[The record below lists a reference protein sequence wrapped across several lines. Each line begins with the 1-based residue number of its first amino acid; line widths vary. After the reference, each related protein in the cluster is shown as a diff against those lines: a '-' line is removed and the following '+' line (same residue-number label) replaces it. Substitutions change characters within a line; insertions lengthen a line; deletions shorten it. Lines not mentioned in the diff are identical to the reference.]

1 MEQQLKLLIY
11 LHAYTFH
18 ITTYD
23 LAFLGTIFI
32 GLTFTL
38 LLCFTKRINQAAN
51 RFLGVALA
59 TIVLW
64 MAWVLGIDIRLG
76 TYFPRWSWLPLQYSL
91 ALGPLIY
98 FYVLKIIRPE
108 YKFHRKDLLHFSPL
122 LLEQGVLILEV
133 KESIK
138 TGAATYDTHI
148 FQYLNPVLQLLAF
161 ISVITYLYW
170 CHKLIES
177 YYQRLKFND
186 GDRYRYELR
195 WLHRLLAGFG
205 LLWLLWIPYAAVDY
219 FYYHHQPGIYV
230 YYPLCLLL
238 AVIFTRIA
246 IVVYLRPEVSAPVG
260 APSFQKPLLPTELK
274 QRGTWLK
281 NAMKADLYYQNPELS
296 LSSLAGK
303 LELTTHELSRIIN
316 TVLKKSF
323 NDFINEY
330 RVGGVVQKMQDPA
343 YDHIT
348 LLGIAYE
355 SGFNSKSTFN
365 RIFKQMTGKSPVE
378 YKTDLKKEFP
388 SYNLRRQTQFAMV
401 ISYQQTTPKWSYEKL
416 NRNFMLRNY
425 LKIAWRNTLHN
436 KVYSMLNIVGLAT
449 GMAVAL
455 LIGLW
460 VINQYSYDRFLP
472 GYKQLY
478 QVEMNLTSQHD
489 GTHTQTSIALP
500 LTDVLRKEIPGI
512 KYVAESDNI
521 GQMNH
526 GLLVGD
532 KKLYLGGGAVGADF
546 FKIFQY
552 PFVKGNA
559 NSALKD
565 LYSIVLTESTAKALF
580 GDADPVGKYVRFDNS
595 QNMTVTGVIRD
606 IPANATLQFN
616 YLVPF
621 AYSEATQGWIKDGRT
636 RWTYNSFSGY
646 VALEPGT
653 TYGQI
658 APKIRDIV
666 DKRSLE
672 MRSSKPEVFLHP
684 LKDWHLYNDFKN
696 GKAVGGFVEY
706 VRLFSIIGMLVL
718 VIACI
723 NFMNLSTARSEK
735 RAREVGVR
743 KAIGSARIDLVY
755 QFLTESVLVTFISFL
770 LGLLLVQLALPAF
783 NTLTGTTIHIPYG
796 NIGFWCIMIIFVLF
810 TGLIAGSRP
819 AFYLSSFNPVKVLK
833 GSIQAGKAATLPR
846 KILVVVQFTCSIALI
861 ISTVIVYQQ
870 IQYVKNR
877 PTGYSADRLVMTDM
891 TDDLSQHYEALK
903 NDLLSSGL
911 VEGVASSTSPAT
923 QVYSHFSLE
932 KWPGKNAGD
941 EEVNIGAIWVS
952 DDYFKTLGM
961 AFAGGHNFTGDWKSD
976 TLNVIVN
983 EAMVRR
989 IGLKDPVNQ
998 LITINFNP
1006 KPVRIIGV
1014 VKDAL
1019 MDSPY
1024 SPVEPVVFGHN
1035 PFGSVVTYRLAKN
1048 VNTHTAID
1056 KIGQLFEKY
1065 NPAYPYQYKFVND
1078 EYEHKFNLEVL
1089 VGKLAGVFAGLA
1101 IFISCLGL
1109 FGLAAYVAE
1118 QRTKE
1123 IGIRKVLG
1131 ASIAQVWLMLSR
1143 DFIVLVVISCA
1154 IASPV
1159 AFYYLHNWLQKYTYR
1174 ISIGAGV
1181 FIASGIAAIVITL
1194 VTISFQAI
1202 KAALANPVKSLRSE

>member
-1 MEQQLKLLIY
+1 
-11 LHAYTFH
+11 
-18 ITTYD
+18 
-23 LAFLGTIFI
+23 
-32 GLTFTL
+32 
-38 LLCFTKRINQAAN
+38 
-51 RFLGVALA
+51 
-59 TIVLW
+59 
-64 MAWVLGIDIRLG
+64 
-76 TYFPRWSWLPLQYSL
+76 
-91 ALGPLIY
+91 
-98 FYVLKIIRPE
+98 
-108 YKFHRKDLLHFSPL
+108 
-122 LLEQGVLILEV
+122 
-133 KESIK
+133 
-138 TGAATYDTHI
+138 
-148 FQYLNPVLQLLAF
+148 
-161 ISVITYLYW
+161 
-170 CHKLIES
+170 
-177 YYQRLKFND
+177 
-186 GDRYRYELR
+186 
-195 WLHRLLAGFG
+195 
-205 LLWLLWIPYAAVDY
+205 
-219 FYYHHQPGIYV
+219 
-230 YYPLCLLL
+230 
-238 AVIFTRIA
+238 
-246 IVVYLRPEVSAPVG
+246 
-260 APSFQKPLLPTELK
+260 
-274 QRGTWLK
+274 
-281 NAMKADLYYQNPELS
+281 
-296 LSSLAGK
+296 
-303 LELTTHELSRIIN
+303 
-316 TVLKKSF
+316 
-323 NDFINEY
+323 
-330 RVGGVVQKMQDPA
+330 
-343 YDHIT
+343 
-348 LLGIAYE
+348 
-355 SGFNSKSTFN
+355 
-365 RIFKQMTGKSPVE
+365 MTGKSPVE
-378 YKTDLKKEFP
+378 YKNDLKKDCP
-388 SYNLRRQTQFAMV
+388 SYNLGSDARFATV
-401 ISYQQTTPKWSYEKL
+401 ISYHKSTPKWSDEKL
-416 NRNFMLRNY
+416 NRNFMFINY

-436 KVYSMLNIVGLAT
+436 KVYSMLNILGLAA

-460 VINQYSYDRFLP
+460 VTNQYSYDRFLP
-472 GYKQLY
+472 GYQQLY
-478 QVEMNLTSQHD
+478 QVEMNLTSQHN
-489 GTHTQTSIALP
+489 GTSTQTSIALP
-500 LTDVLRKEIPGI
+500 LTDVLKKEIPGI
-512 KYVAESDNI
+512 QYVAEADNI
-521 GQMNH
+521 GRMNH

-532 KKLYLGGGAVGADF
+532 KKLYMEGGAAGPEF

-552 PFVKGNA
+552 PFIKGNA

-580 GDADPVGKYVRFDNS
+580 GDADPMGKNVRFDNS

-621 AYSEATQGWIKDGRT
+621 AYSEATQDWIKDGRT
-636 RWTYNSFSGY
+636 KWTYNSFSAY
-646 VALEPGT
+646 VALEPGV
-653 TYGQI
+653 TYEQI

-666 DKRSLE
+666 NKRSPE
-672 MRSSKPEVFLHP
+672 MQSLKPEVIMHP

-718 VIACI
+718 AIACI

-755 QFLTESVLVTFISFL
+755 QFLLESVLITFISFL

-783 NTLTGTTIHIPYG
+783 NTLTRADVHIPYD
-796 NIGFWCIMIIFVLF
+796 NISFWGIMIVFVLF

-819 AFYLSSFNPVKVLK
+819 AFYLSSFNPVQVLK
-833 GSIQAGKAATLPR
+833 GSIQMGRWASMPR
-846 KILVVVQFTCSIALI
+846 KVLVVVQFTCSIALI

-870 IQYVKNR
+870 IEYVKNR
-877 PTGYSADRLVMTDM
+877 PTGYSADRLMMTDM
-891 TDDLSQHYEALK
+891 NSDLSHQYEALK
-903 NDLLSSGL
+903 NDLLSSGM
-911 VEGVASSTSPAT
+911 VESVASSTSPAT

-941 EEVNIGAIWVS
+941 ENVNIGAIWVS

-961 AFAGGHNFTGDWKSD
+961 TFAGGHNFTGDWKSD

-998 LITINFNP
+998 LITINFNK

-1024 SPVEPVVFGHN
+1024 SPVEPAVFGHN
-1035 PFGSVVTYRLAKN
+1035 PFGFVVTYRLAKN
-1048 VNTHTAID
+1048 AGTHTAID
-1056 KIGQLFEKY
+1056 KIGKVFGKY

-1131 ASIAQVWLMLSR
+1131 ASIAQVWLLLSR
-1143 DFIVLVVISCA
+1143 DFIVLVVISCV

-1174 ISIGAGV
+1174 VSIGLGV

>member
-1 MEQQLKLLIY
+1 
-11 LHAYTFH
+11 
-18 ITTYD
+18 
-23 LAFLGTIFI
+23 
-32 GLTFTL
+32 
-38 LLCFTKRINQAAN
+38 
-51 RFLGVALA
+51 
-59 TIVLW
+59 
-64 MAWVLGIDIRLG
+64 
-76 TYFPRWSWLPLQYSL
+76 
-91 ALGPLIY
+91 
-98 FYVLKIIRPE
+98 
-108 YKFHRKDLLHFSPL
+108 
-122 LLEQGVLILEV
+122 
-133 KESIK
+133 
-138 TGAATYDTHI
+138 
-148 FQYLNPVLQLLAF
+148 
-161 ISVITYLYW
+161 
-170 CHKLIES
+170 
-177 YYQRLKFND
+177 
-186 GDRYRYELR
+186 
-195 WLHRLLAGFG
+195 
-205 LLWLLWIPYAAVDY
+205 LWIPFTAVDY
-219 FYYHHQPGIYV
+219 FYYHHQLGTQA
-230 YYPLCLLL
+230 YYPFYLCL
-238 AVIFTRIA
+238 AVMLIWIA
-246 IVVYLRPEVSAPVG
+246 ATAYLRPEVGMPANIPVFLK
-260 APSFQKPLLPTELK
+260 PSPPAELK
-274 QRGTWLK
+274 QKGAWLK
-281 NAMKADLYYQNPELS
+281 NVVKTNLYYQDPELS
-296 LSSLAGK
+296 LSSLAEK

-316 TVLKKSF
+316 VVLKKSF

-330 RVGGVVQKMQDPA
+330 RVAEVVRKMQDPA
-343 YDHIT
+343 NNYIT
-348 LLGIAYE
+348 LLGIALE
-355 SGFNSKSTFN
+355 SGFNSQSTFT
-365 RIFKQMTGKSPVE
+365 RIFKQMIGKSPME
-378 YKTDLKKEFP
+378 YKNDLKKDCP
-388 SYNLRRQTQFAMV
+388 SYNLGSDARFATV
-401 ISYQQTTPKWSYEKL
+401 ISYHKSTLKWTDEKL
-416 NRNFMLRNY
+416 NRNFMFRNY

-436 KVYSMLNIVGLAT
+436 KVYSMLNITGLAA

-478 QVEMNLTSQHD
+478 QVEMNLTSQHN
-489 GTHTQTSIALP
+489 GTSTQTSIALP
-500 LTDVLRKEIPGI
+500 LTDVLKKEIPGI
-512 KYVAESDNI
+512 RYVAEADNI
-521 GQMNH
+521 GRMNH

-532 KKLYLGGGAVGADF
+532 KKLYMEGGAAGPEF

-552 PFVKGNA
+552 PFIKGNA

-580 GDADPVGKYVRFDNS
+580 GDADPMGKSVRFDNS
-595 QNMTVTGVIRD
+595 QNMTITGVIRD
-606 IPANATLQFN
+606 IPANATLKFN

-636 RWTYNSFSGY
+636 KWTYNSFSAY
-646 VALEPGT
+646 VALEPGV
-653 TYGQI
+653 TYEQI

-666 DKRSLE
+666 NKRSPE
-672 MRSSKPEVFLHP
+672 MKSLKPEVILHP

-718 VIACI
+718 AIACI

-755 QFLTESVLVTFISFL
+755 QFLLESVLITFISFL
-770 LGLLLVQLALPAF
+770 LGLLLVQLALPTF
-783 NTLTGTTIHIPYG
+783 NTLTRADVHIPFDH
-796 NIGFWCIMIIFVLF
+796 IGFWGIMIVFVLF

-833 GSIQAGKAATLPR
+833 GSIQMGRWASMPR
-846 KILVVVQFTCSIALI
+846 KVLVVVQFTCSIALI

-877 PTGYSADRLVMTDM
+877 PTGYSADRLMMTDM
-891 TDDLSQHYEALK
+891 NNDLSQHYEALK
-903 NDLLSSGL
+903 NDLLSLGV
-911 VEGVASSTSPAT
+911 VESVASSTSPAT

-941 EEVNIGAIWVS
+941 ENVNIGAIWVS

-961 AFAGGHNFTGDWKSD
+961 TFAGGHNFRGDWKSD

-983 EAMVRR
+983 EAMIRR

-998 LITINFNP
+998 LITINFNK

-1024 SPVEPVVFGHN
+1024 SPVEPAVFGHN
-1035 PFGSVVTYRLAKN
+1035 PFGFVVTYRLAKN
-1048 VNTHTAID
+1048 AGTHTAID
-1056 KIGQLFEKY
+1056 KIGKVFGKY

-1131 ASIAQVWLMLSR
+1131 ASIAQVWLLLSR
-1143 DFIVLVVISCA
+1143 DFIVLVVISCV

-1174 ISIGAGV
+1174 VSIGVGV
-1181 FIASGIAAIVITL
+1181 FIASGIAAIAITL
-1194 VTISFQAI
+1194 ITISFQAI

>member
-1 MEQQLKLLIY
+1 MKP
-11 LHAYTFH
+11 YTFH
-18 ITTYD
+18 IGLYD
-23 LAFLGTIFI
+23 IALFASILI
-32 GLTFTL
+32 GLTFSVL
-38 LLCFTKRINQAAN
+38 LWLKKVAGDSNRLLSLILVTTALWLTKTVCIN
-51 RFLGVALA
+51 
-59 TIVLW
+59 
-64 MAWVLGIDIRLG
+64 IRLG
-76 TYFPRWSWLPLQYSL
+76 NYFPLWSWIPLQFLLSI
-91 ALGPLIY
+91 GPLLF
-98 FYVLKIIRPE
+98 FYVRSIVRPE
-108 YKFHRKDLLHFSPL
+108 QKFIHKDLLHFSPV
-122 LLEQGVLILEV
+122 LLELGLHVLAVVQCAHI
-133 KESIK
+133 
-138 TGAATYDTHI
+138 GATTYDSPSYK
-148 FQYLNPVLQLLAF
+148 QWQPLLQLLAF
-161 ISVITYLYW
+161 ISVAVYLYR
-170 CHKLIES
+170 CLQLVKNPARENLNKTAGKNLLRVSPSSKEKLI
-177 YYQRLKFND
+177 
-186 GDRYRYELR
+186 
-195 WLHRLLAGFG
+195 
-205 LLWLLWIPYAAVDY
+205 
-219 FYYHHQPGIYV
+219 
-230 YYPLCLLL
+230 
-238 AVIFTRIA
+238 
-246 IVVYLRPEVSAPVG
+246 
-260 APSFQKPLLPTELK
+260 
-274 QRGTWLK
+274 QRGYWLRHQ
-281 NAMKADLYYQNPELS
+281 MKVNRFYLDSELS
-296 LSSLAGK
+296 LNSLAK
-303 LELTTHELSRIIN
+303 ELGISIHELSRIIN
-316 TVLKKSF
+316 TGLRKNF
-323 NDFINEY
+323 NDFVNEF
-330 RVGGVVQKMQDPA
+330 RIQDVARKMKDPA
-343 YDHIT
+343 YNRIT
-348 LLGIAYE
+348 LLGIAYDC
-355 SGFNSKSTFN
+355 GFNSKTTFN
-365 RIFKQMTGKSPVE
+365 RAFKQVTGKSPAQ
-378 YKTDLKKEFP
+378 YKGELKKERP
-388 SYNLRRQTQFAMV
+388 NHDLEPVYRPGAI
-401 ISYQQTTPKWSYEKL
+401 ISCHEAIPLWSYEQL
-416 NRNFMLRNY
+416 NRNFMFRNY

-436 KVYSMLNIVGLAT
+436 KVYSILNVVGLAA

-472 GYKQLY
+472 GYQQSY
-478 QVEMNLTSQHD
+478 QVEMNLTSQHN
-489 GTHTQTSIALP
+489 GTTTQTSIALP
-500 LTDVLRKEIPGI
+500 LTDVLRKEIPGV
-512 KYVAESDNI
+512 KYVAEADNV
-521 GQMNH
+521 GKMNH

-565 LYSIVLTESTAKALF
+565 IYSIVITESTAKALF
-580 GDADPVGKYVRFDNS
+580 GDADPMGKSIRFDNA
-595 QNMTVTGVIRD
+595 QNMTVTGIIRD

-636 RWTYNSFSGY
+636 RWTYNSFSAY
-646 VALEPGT
+646 VALEPGV
-653 TYGQI
+653 TYAQI

-666 DKRSLE
+666 DKRSPE
-672 MRSSKPEVFLHP
+672 MQSLKPEVIMHP

-718 VIACI
+718 AIACI

-755 QFLTESVLVTFISFL
+755 QFLLESVLVTFISFL

-783 NTLTGTTIHIPYG
+783 NALTVSDVHIPYD
-796 NIGFWCIMIIFVLF
+796 NIGFWGIMIVFVLF

-833 GSIQAGKAATLPR
+833 GSIQMGRWASMPR
-846 KILVVVQFTCSIALI
+846 KVLVVVQFTCSIALI

-877 PTGYSADRLVMTDM
+877 PTGYSADRLMMTDM
-891 TDDLSQHYEALK
+891 NSDLSQQYEALK

-911 VEGVASSTSPAT
+911 VESVASSTSPAT

-932 KWPGKNAGD
+932 KWPGKIAGD
-941 EEVNIGAIWVS
+941 ENVNIGAIWIS
-952 DDYFKTLGM
+952 EDYFKTLGM
-961 AFAGGHNFTGDWKSD
+961 TFTGGHNFTGDWKSD
-976 TLNVIVN
+976 TPNVIVN

-998 LITINFNP
+998 LITINFNK

-1024 SPVEPVVFGHN
+1024 SPVEPAVFGHN
-1035 PFGSVVTYRLAKN
+1035 PFGFVVTYRLAKN
-1048 VNTHTAID
+1048 VNMHTAID
-1056 KIGQLFEKY
+1056 KIGKVFEKY

-1131 ASIAQVWLMLSR
+1131 ASIAQVWLLLSS
-1143 DFIVLVVISCA
+1143 DFIVLVVTSCV

-1174 ISIGAGV
+1174 VSIGIGV

-1202 KAALANPVKSLRSE
+1202 KAALTNPVKSLRSE